1 MIMATGEE
9 CPLDVGVYGGNPIIV
24 RWWLLLPEH
33 LYANGLSEAR
43 RLPSF
48 NGPPSVDGWAA
59 EQPDDDSPPWECW
72 VSPG

>member
-9 CPLDVGVYGGNPIIV
+9 CPLDVGVYGGNPINV

-33 LYANGLSEAR
+33 LYANGPSEAR

-48 NGPPSVDGWAA
+48 NGPLSVNG
-59 EQPDDDSPPWECW
+59 
-72 VSPG
+72 